1 MISYTGIHKPYDI
14 GEYSVERNA
23 KVLQRY
29 RFMHEGLLR
38 VMAGQLP
45 ARGDWDLKL
54 GLCRHMYENA
64 EAANALRGRIPELR
78 TSSAVLGKEPDAVL
92 SLLIDELIHAENDL
106 ELTAGI
112 YAVVKPALLETYR
125 RHMATTQQI
134 VDQPTLRILRTI
146 VLDLEEQ
153 VTWGCELQRMLE
165 DSGVFP
171 AHEPFTDR
179 LRSYIAAAGGIDSS
193 LPKTTELPPRE
204 RSTEPYRLPLRSVRD
219 PRTMGPV
226 TWARTSMSNAPDDEM
241 GRRVVATMRVRQEEM
256 TACELVSGV
265 LYSQRQMPW
274 SFHRDLARHVW
285 DEARHAMFGQAAL
298 EAEGYDWKKEPQYTS
313 DYDVNEHKLP
323 GAQYAWLSIGIE
335 EGAMVS
341 NGKKKEFEYFRD
353 EAKHPLMQQFQD
365 YDWADEVVHA
375 NLGRKWVPELL
386 EEEIAFVREVAK
398 KELDHFWS
406 EVNKA
411 TEQWRASKAGNE

>member
-1 MISYTGIHKPYDI
+1 MIHFTGIQKPYDL

-64 EAANALRGRIPELR
+64 EAANALRERIPELR

-92 SLLIDELIHAENDL
+92 ALLMEELIHAANDL

-112 YAVVKPALLETYR
+112 YSVVKPALLQTYK
-125 RHMATTQQI
+125 RHMQTTQQI

-146 VLDLEEQ
+146 VLDLEDQ
-153 VTWGCELQRMLE
+153 VAWGAELQRMLE
-165 DSGVFP
+165 ASGAYP
-171 AHEPFTDR
+171 AHEEFTDR
-179 LRSYIAAAGGIDSS
+179 LRSYIVAAGGIDGS
-193 LPKTTELPPRE
+193 LPKTSELPPRE
-204 RSTEPYRLPLRSVRD
+204 RSSEPYRLPLRSVRD
-219 PRTMGPV
+219 ARTMGPV
-226 TWARTSMSNAPDDEM
+226 TWARTSMSNAPEDET
-241 GRRVVATMRVRQEEM
+241 GRRVVGTMRVRQEEM
-256 TACELVSGV
+256 TACELVAGV
-265 LYSQRQMPW
+265 LYSQRHMPW
-274 SFHRDLARHVW
+274 SFQRDLARHVW

-298 EAEGYDWKKEPQYTS
+298 EADGYDWKKEPQYTS
-313 DYDVNEHKLP
+313 DYDVNAHKVP

-353 EAKHPLMQQFQD
+353 IAKHPLMQQFQD

-375 NLGRKWVPELL
+375 NLGRKWAPELL
-386 EEEIAFVREVAK
+386 GEEIAFVREVAK
-398 KELDHFWS
+398 KELDHFWT

-411 TEQWRASKAGNE
+411 SDEWRASKTGTE